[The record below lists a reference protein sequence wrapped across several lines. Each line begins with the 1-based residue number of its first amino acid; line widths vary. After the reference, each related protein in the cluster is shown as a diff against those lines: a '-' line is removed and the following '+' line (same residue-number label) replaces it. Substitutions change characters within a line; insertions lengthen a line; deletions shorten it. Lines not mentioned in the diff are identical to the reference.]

1 MIAAQQTG
9 PGVQSLYQVLPGCP
23 SVTVAALSPLPAAT
37 IIQASM
43 TNARPRWA
51 RYEVVSRVKLA
62 DMWLTL
68 NWHRASFQHVCF
80 APFAPL
86 TSDSHHACLRAKTKL
101 IYMFTLK
108 AFLLPITLCT
118 VRDTEVSEASLLGSF
133 PVTGDTAALQVPGEW
148 QMLTLVEGGGMTR
161 LQGD

>member
-1 MIAAQQTG
+1 MLHSRQGLECNHSTKCFLGA
-9 PGVQSLYQVLPGCP
+9 PLSL
-23 SVTVAALSPLPAAT
+23 VAALPSLPAAT

-43 TNARPRWA
+43 TSARPRWT
-51 RYEVVSRVKLA
+51 RYEVVSQVKLA
-62 DMWLTL
+62 DTWLTL